1 MTDPH
6 GTGDP
11 PTSYAEKYRGTEWG
25 RPEPPSAVPP
35 PRSRGPVVAAIVAV
49 VAIGVAAVGIG
60 ALALAPTV
68 PAANLGAGASL
79 GAGGASVDQPA
90 ASPTPSPTMDPGA
103 AVKAKFWAI
112 VSAVDLSYRMTG
124 QGKTVFDR
132 KTYQTFA
139 EKFVVVG
146 DDYSGTLKGTP
157 TPGPDRMGMAPSRIR
172 SALVAR
178 KGGMVYVKEKGSSRT
193 AYRSSARADRLV
205 PFMYIDLAAAIDY
218 VKPVTM
224 NGRHL
229 HLLRTNR
236 FYRPDIARL
245 LDMGQFAG
253 VPDSMGLDLYVTD
266 DGLPVSGV
274 FTMDVRAHDQ
284 FGGPHRL
291 TGRSTYAFTD
301 FGGPLK
307 VVVPKR

>member
-11 PTSYAEKYRGTEWG
+11 PMSYAEKYRGTEWG
-25 RPEPPSAVPP
+25 RPEPAMPP
-35 PRSRGPVVAAIVAV
+35 PRPRGPRRALIVAVLAIVA
-49 VAIGVAAVGIG
+49 AAAGIG
-60 ALALAPTV
+60 ALALSPTL
-68 PAANLGAGASL
+68 PLANLGAAPSH
-79 GAGGASVDQPA
+79 GAGSASVDHPTP
-90 ASPTPSPTMDPGA
+90 SPTPSPTSDPGA
-103 AVKAKFWAI
+103 TVKARLWAV
-112 VSAVDLSYRMTG
+112 VSAPDLSYRMTG
-124 QGKTVFDR
+124 QGKTVLDR
-132 KTYQTFA
+132 KTYQTFV

-157 TPGPDRMGMAPSRIR
+157 KGPYLMGIRPSQIR

-178 KGGMVYVKEKGSSRT
+178 KGGMVYLKEKGSLRS

-205 PFMYIDLAAAIDY
+205 PFMYIDLAGAIDY

-245 LDMGQFAG
+245 LDMGEFAG

-266 DGLPVSGV
+266 DGLPVSAV
-274 FTMDVRAHDQ
+274 FTMDVRYHDQ
-284 FGGPHRL
+284 FGGAHHL
-291 TGRSTYAFTD
+291 AGRSTYAFTD
-301 FGGPLK
+301 FGSPLK

>member
-1 MTDPH
+1 MTAPH

-25 RPEPPSAVPP
+25 RPEPPPP
-35 PRSRGPVVAAIVAV
+35 PPRRSRGPFAAAVVAV

-60 ALALAPTV
+60 ALALSPSKPV
-68 PAANLGAGASL
+68 ANLGAALSPGS
-79 GAGGASVDQPA
+79 GTGSVDRPTPSA
-90 ASPTPSPTMDPGA
+90 TPSPTTDPGA
-103 AVKAKFWAI
+103 VVKAKFWAT
-112 VSAVDLSYRMTG
+112 VSPVDLSYRMTG
-124 QGKTVFDR
+124 QGKTILDR

-139 EKFVVVG
+139 EKFTVVG

-157 TPGPDRMGMAPSRIR
+157 KGPHLMGIEPSQIR
-172 SALVAR
+172 SAVVAR
-178 KGGMVYVKEKGSSRT
+178 KGGMVYLKEKGSSRT
-193 AYRSSARADRLV
+193 AYRSSARADRLA
-205 PFMYIDLAAAIDY
+205 PFMYIDLAGAIDY
-218 VKPVTM
+218 VKPVTID
-224 NGRHL
+224 GRHL

-236 FYRPDIARL
+236 FFRPDIARL

-274 FTMDVRAHDQ
+274 FTMDVRYHDQ
-284 FGGPHRL
+284 FGGAHHL
-291 TGRSTYAFTD
+291 AGRSTYAFTD